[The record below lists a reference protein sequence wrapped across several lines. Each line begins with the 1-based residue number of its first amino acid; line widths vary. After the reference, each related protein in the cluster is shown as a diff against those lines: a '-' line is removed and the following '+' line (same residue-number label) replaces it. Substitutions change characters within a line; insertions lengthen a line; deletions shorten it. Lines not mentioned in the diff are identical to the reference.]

1 MSKTNSSEPQAL
13 LAPQTTLGGPP
24 PPPPPYSGGIPVP
37 PPPGTA
43 PQTRLVPPPPPLPSS
58 APVIPGLS
66 RGYRT
71 PAKDLTEACRSG
83 DLDRVQALFA
93 EFEDTERDA
102 DDNDFGFQQHLG
114 LNLIIAISR
123 GYVDI
128 VAYLL
133 DHGADMSNSPDLAT
147 QHKDP
152 SIAISVFN
160 TLFDHGLDLKLY
172 PDILQ

>member
-24 PPPPPYSGGIPVP
+24 PPPPPYSGKIPVP

-43 PQTRLVPPPPPLPSS
+43 PQTRLVPPPPPLPGS
-58 APVIPGLS
+58 APIIPGLS

-71 PAKDLTEACRSG
+71 PATDLTEACRSG

-93 EFEDTERDA
+93 EFEDTERNA

-160 TLFDHGLDLKLY
+160 TLFDHGLDLKFY